1 MDRSLEDRCSFFE
14 HEPDSRLIMLERL
27 SDGGFLKN
35 NRQMIVTNYCGPSS
49 IPRFF
54 RLILSMN
61 NLETLSLSEWKLTL
75 TEDVPQLFR
84 SCPKLTELRLKL
96 AESQK
101 LEKNEELKNELRSGF
116 QRLRLFELHWG
127 IDSWPEIQKIFT

>member
-1 MDRSLEDRCSFFE
+1 
-14 HEPDSRLIMLERL
+14 LERL
-27 SDGGFLKN
+27 AAGGFFKN
-35 NRQMIVTNYCGPSS
+35 NREV
-49 IPRFF
+49 
-54 RLILSMN
+54 ILTWNWPFTPPLFQVLRSMN

-101 LEKNEELKNELRSGF
+101 LEKNEELENELRSGF

-127 IDSWPEIQKIFT
+127 IDSWPEIQEIFTQVQ